1 MKKVAGVVNYVRHQ
15 ANQLYQSPTRTL
27 EVLEVFWDFSRR
39 YFYALA
45 FWSLICTKLLHLF
58 AHLYSLPLR
67 KFIIW
72 GPSFFFQDVAILLL
86 FRILVQKTSG
96 YIAVTCALIVLP
108 FSIIVSGMA
117 AANFSVYVF
126 TGAEIHW
133 RQAKTFTGDAAA
145 LRTLLSGLTGFLIGE
160 ALLVAAAL
168 FTARP
173 IHQFG
178 GGVLHVLAWPFRSLL
193 TRLRPCVG
201 FVEPLLKRLQNQ
213 RTPHTS
219 LPDPRLYEEFDLE
232 DDYLNE
238 SGDEDEEDDF
248 LLDSHGSNAS
258 SNASK
263 NQRSTDRL
271 IPRVLVLGFVFLAA
285 TLRTVRPSEPVY
297 LYLSGTLPFAS
308 FFEGGHR
315 NSPVDISGLPPYQ
328 QNYLAHKKSVNLPPS
343 WEWMPKDALPG
354 FEDWK
359 LKLNVNES
367 LHYDPKTNPLH
378 ISNLQKPILES
389 IQGVLADGSVKIKHV
404 VLLKLESAR
413 ADTFPVRK
421 DSFLYNR
428 IAETYD
434 DNEIPQEVE
443 DRIANLTRTAEF
455 LTGFPSGF
463 QRNDTLHADRNAYGG
478 ISARNAYTTSTYT
491 LKSLVG
497 TLCGVSPLV
506 ADFNREWE
514 HHIYQPCLPHI
525 FEMLNSQ
532 QGITSNVTDF
542 TQWPWHS
549 IWMQSVTEGYDNQD
563 QLTPVLGFKDKF
575 TKETIESPDAKHYPV
590 KTEEVNYYGYA
601 DTELREYISDAI
613 DDAERDHRRL
623 FLSHLTG
630 TTHHPWGLPN
640 STYEQIL
647 GLNKGHNKDLNHY
660 LNAVGFQDKW
670 LTEII
675 GILEEKGVANETLFV
690 MAGDHGLSLPNDGG
704 ITPYDNPHVGSFAVP
719 IVLAHPQLPA
729 LEITAPVSSDQIVP
743 TILDLLIESHS
754 LPKDST
760 KPAKDILSLYEGQ
773 SLIRPLIQEQ
783 DGIQDWQYTVMNTG
797 GSWLAVR
804 SAARPQYRLVIP
816 LVNDVEWRFSDLST
830 DPHELEP
837 ISRFDL
843 VDLAAVINKE
853 YDEDVVKWLF
863 DAAYVTNWWV
873 GENWARYRFHP
884 TNGADE

>member
-15 ANQLYQSPTRTL
+15 ANQLYQSPNRTL
-27 EVLEVFWDFSRR
+27 EILEVFWDFSRR

-45 FWSLICTKLLHLF
+45 FWSLFSAKLLHLF
-58 AHLYSLPLR
+58 AHLYSLPLS
-67 KFIIW
+67 KFVLW

-96 YIAVTCALIVLP
+96 FIAVTCALIVFP
-108 FSIIVSGMA
+108 FSLIVSGMA

-126 TGAEIHW
+126 TGSEIHW

-160 ALLVAAAL
+160 ALLVAGAL

-173 IHQFG
+173 IHRFV
-178 GGVLHVLAWPFRSLL
+178 GGVLHVLAWPCRWML

-201 FVEPLLKRLQNQ
+201 PLLQRFPKRS
-213 RTPHTS
+213 HT
-219 LPDPRLYEEFDLE
+219 LPDPRLYEQIHLE
-232 DDYLNE
+232 DDYLND
-238 SGDEDEEDDF
+238 SEDDDDDF
-248 LLDSHGSNAS
+248 LLDPLGHNVSENR
-258 SNASK
+258 
-263 NQRSTDRL
+263 RSTDRL
-271 IPRVLVLGFVFLAA
+271 IPRVLVLGFVFLAV
-285 TLRTVRPSEPVY
+285 TLRLLRPSEPVY
-297 LYLSGTLPFAS
+297 LYLSGTLPLAS

-328 QNYLAHKKSVNLPPS
+328 FTYLAGQDSLHIPPS
-343 WEWMPKDALPG
+343 WDWMPKDAGPG

-359 LKLNVNES
+359 PKLPNANES
-367 LHYDPKTNPLH
+367 VHYSPQTNPLH
-378 ISNLQKPILES
+378 ISNLQQPVLES

-434 DNEIPQEVE
+434 NGEIPKEVQ

-463 QRNDTLHADRNAYGG
+463 QHNDTLHAGHKAYGG
-478 ISARNAYTTSTYT
+478 LSASNAYTTSTYT
-491 LKSLVG
+491 LKSLAG
-497 TLCGVSPLV
+497 TLCGVTPLV

-514 HHIYQPCLPHI
+514 HHIYQPCLPHV
-525 FEMLNSQ
+525 FEMLSNQ
-532 QGITSNVTDF
+532 KGITSDTEDF
-542 TQWPWHS
+542 TRWPWHS

-563 QLTPVLGFKDKF
+563 KLTPVLGFKDKY
-575 TKETIESPDAKHYPV
+575 TKEIIESPEAKHYPV
-590 KTEEVNYYGYA
+590 KSEEVNYYGYA

-613 DDAERDHRRL
+613 DDAERDHKRL

-640 STYEQIL
+640 NTYEQIL
-647 GLNKGHNKDLNHY
+647 GSTKGHNEDLNRY

-670 LTEII
+670 LTEIM
-675 GILEEKGVANETLFV
+675 GILKEKGVANETLLV

-729 LEITAPVSSDQIVP
+729 LEISAPVISDQIVP
-743 TILDLLIESHS
+743 TILDLLIESNS
-754 LPKDST
+754 LSKKAT

-783 DGIQDWQYTVMNTG
+783 NGMQDWQFTVMNTG

-830 DPHELEP
+830 DPHELKP
-837 ISRFDL
+837 ISRFNL
-843 VDLAAVINKE
+843 ADLAAVIHKK
-853 YDEDVVKWLF
+853 YDEEVLQWLF

-884 TNGADE
+884 QNQGGE